1 MQLILRKYGLFLY
14 NFDAAAVEN
23 EGKRSSFCSSLRRSL
38 KFRDNT
44 APSDAAPDGENAAHL
59 QLIWTSTGSTLIR
72 DVGERGKQ
80 GNVEQS
86 RSPTKPIGIVDMF
99 TIRS

>member
-1 MQLILRKYGLFLY
+1 MDYFCIILTPPRWKARENAAHFAAHYDAALNFVTTQLLQMQLL
-14 NFDAAAVEN
+14 
-23 EGKRSSFCSSLRRSL
+23 
-38 KFRDNT
+38 T
-44 APSDAAPDGENAAHL
+44 AKTQLIAAHL

-86 RSPTKPIGIVDMF
+86 RSPTKPIGIVGMF